1 MASKA
6 MGRRLTL
13 IRIDVDVD
21 DLRTNAKTVMTE
33 LEKIGGRPF
42 CDGFKM
48 LCSVYVGLR
57 LSEPDVVRA
66 DQLCAAR

>member
-1 MASKA
+1 MRMAPEA
-6 MGRRLTL
+6 MARRLAS
-13 IRIDVDVD
+13 RFVDVD
-21 DLRTNAKTVMTE
+21 LRMNAKTVMTE

-42 CDGFKM
+42 CDGSKM

-57 LSEPDVVRA
+57 LSEPDVVRP